1 MSLFWR
7 ELADVEV
14 DHVVAD
20 LEEWVNWLRRTNR
33 RLGEIV
39 QDCWPNHSG
48 VVLQLAAWQEWWW
61 GIYAPA
67 LSVHRDGDKM
77 VAGTH
82 SGQQALMWW
91 ESLERAENRLA
102 NEFRGCQ
109 RGNCKLDKE
118 SGTVADADE
127 SERWSE
133 SARRRIAALGAGG
146 LRDYF
151 PGWAD

>member
-7 ELADVEV
+7 ELSDVEV
-14 DHVVAD
+14 DRVVAD
-20 LEEWVNWLRRTNR
+20 LGEWVNWLRRTNR
-33 RLGEIV
+33 RLGDVV
-39 QDCWPNHSG
+39 QSCWPNHPA

-67 LSVHRDGDKM
+67 LSVDAIGDKM
-77 VAGTH
+77 VAGTQ

-91 ESLERAENRLA
+91 ESLERAEGRLG

-109 RGNCKLDKE
+109 RGVCKLDNE
-118 SGTVADADE
+118 SGAFVNDE
-127 SERWSE
+127 SQPWSE
-133 SARRRIAALGAGG
+133 STRRRLGALGADR

-151 PGWAD
+151 PWWAE